1 MRRLPIYFVLDVSE
15 SMVGENIK
23 KLDEGLSSIVR
34 TLRQDPHALETVYIS
49 VIAFAGKAK
58 TIVPLIE
65 VASFY
70 PPRLPIGGGTSLG
83 GALFYL
89 MSELDKSVVKTT
101 PDKKGDWKPIIYL
114 ITDGKPTDSV
124 DSAIAK
130 WKSEYANRATIVAI
144 SLGRFADI
152 AVLKQITENV
162 MILEYTR
169 DEDFKK
175 FIAWVTN
182 SVKAQTK
189 SVVDAFIDSPI
200 FAKFDKNVLTM
211 VKDDANDLLTVDS
224 NYVIITARCQ
234 RTHAPYLM
242 KYERNAQ
249 EVKLKDL
256 SIDISNYV
264 ISGCY
269 PVEDEYFAFSD
280 GLSEQLKVNT
290 SQLLGT
296 PSCPHCG
303 NNSGFGMCKC
313 GGIMCMS
320 ESDVAICPWCKNE
333 IYFSVDDGN
342 HGFDIDRAKG

>member
-1 MRRLPIYFVLDVSE
+1 VRRLPVYFVLDVSE

-23 KLDEGLSSIVR
+23 KLDDGLNSIIR
-34 TLRQDPHALETVYIS
+34 SLRQDPHALETVYVSI
-49 VIAFAGKAK
+49 IAFAGKAK

-65 VASFY
+65 IASFY
-70 PPRLPIGGGTSLG
+70 SPRLPIGGGTSLG
-83 GALFYL
+83 GGLFHL
-89 MSELDKSVVKTT
+89 MAELDKSIVKTT
-101 PDKKGDWKPIIYL
+101 PEQKGDWKPIIYL

-124 DSAIAK
+124 ESAIAK
-130 WKSEYANRATIVAI
+130 WKSEYANRATFVAI

-162 MILEYTR
+162 MILENTQN
-169 DEDFKK
+169 EDFKK
-175 FIAWVTN
+175 FIAWVTD
-182 SVKAQTK
+182 SVKSQSK
-189 SVVDAFIDSPI
+189 SVVDRFIDGSTL
-200 FAKFDKNVLTM
+200 AKFDENVLTL
-211 VKDDANDLLTVDS
+211 VKDNVNDLLTIDP

-234 RTHAPYLM
+234 RTRAPYLM
-242 KYERNAQ
+242 KYERNVQ

-269 PVEDEYFAFSD
+269 VVEDEYFAFSD
-280 GLSEQLKVNT
+280 GKSEELKVNT

-303 NNSGFGMCKC
+303 NNAGFGMCKC

-320 ESDVAICPWCKNE
+320 ESNVAICPWCEEE
-333 IYFSVDDGN
+333 IHFRISGDGD
-342 HGFDIDRAKG
+342 FDISRAKG

>member
-23 KLDEGLSSIVR
+23 KLDEGLNSIVR
-34 TLRQDPHALETVYIS
+34 RLRQDPHALETVYIS

-89 MSELDKSVVKTT
+89 MAELDKSVVKTT
-101 PDKKGDWKPIIYL
+101 SEQKGDWKPIIYL

-124 DSAIAK
+124 NSAIAK
-130 WKSEYANRATIVAI
+130 WKSEYANQTTFVAI

-162 MILEYTR
+162 MILENTS

-175 FIAWVTN
+175 FIAWVTD
-182 SVKAQTK
+182 SVKSQSK
-189 SVVDAFIDSPI
+189 SVSDTSTDSSN
-200 FAKFDKNVLTM
+200 FAKFDESVLTM
-211 VKDDANDLLTVDS
+211 VKDDVSNLLAVDPD
-224 NYVIITARCQ
+224 YVIITARCQ
-234 RTHAPYLM
+234 RTRAAYLM
-242 KYERNAQ
+242 KYERN
-249 EVKLKDL
+249 V
-256 SIDISNYV
+256 SIGVLNYM
-264 ISGCY
+264 ISGSY
-269 PVEDEYFAFSD
+269 PIEDEYFAFSD
-280 GLSEQLKVNT
+280 GISEKLKVNT
-290 SQLLGT
+290 SELLGT

-313 GGIMCMS
+313 GGIMCMN
-320 ESDVAICPWCKNE
+320 ESDLAICPWCETE
-333 IYFSVDDGN
+333 IYFDASNGDN
-342 HGFDIDRAKG
+342 GFDINRARG